1 MELEKRGTGREEVEE
16 YLLNYGIEKG
26 GLMNYLRDAFL
37 SPHNPYI
44 KIGPTSKLCLPFVNK
59 GTVEFYKECVCR
71 EGEDSLRKDLILE
84 DIMVISRERLP
95 AEKLYGLIE
104 TYYKKFCG
112 LSLEEQDEKNGILSF
127 SDGKRKVHVTLSSC
141 EEDVDYCRYYY
152 HYIISERL

>member
-59 GTVEFYKECVCR
+59 RSAKFYRERVCIKENRPR
-71 EGEDSLRKDLILE
+71 ESFTLE
-84 DIMVISRERLP
+84 DIMVISREPLP
-95 AEKLYGLIE
+95 AEKLYGLIK
-104 TYYKKFCG
+104 TYYEKSCR
-112 LSLEEQDEKNGILSF
+112 LPLEGSDESYGILSF
-127 SDGKRKVHVTLSSC
+127 SDGKRKVHVTLLESS
-141 EEDVDYCRYYY
+141 DGWNYIT
-152 HYIISERL
+152 YIISERLF

>member
-1 MELEKRGTGREEVEE
+1 MRTR
-16 YLLNYGIEKG
+16 NYGIEKG
-26 GLMNYLRDAFL
+26 GLMSYLRDAFL

-71 EGEDSLRKDLILE
+71 KGEDSLRKDLILE
-84 DIMVISRERLP
+84 DIMIISREPLP

-127 SDGKRKVHVTLSSC
+127 SDGKRKVHVTLLESN
-141 EEDVDYCRYYY
+141 DGWNYIT
-152 HYIISERL
+152 YIISERLF